1 MTIKVV
7 TDSTADLPPE
17 LARRFGVEVV
27 PLYVHFG
34 TETRKD
40 GVDIGPEGFYEKL
53 VQSRQLPTTSAPSPG
68 VFQEVYSRLLR
79 EAEGVISIHISS
91 KLSATHNSALLAKEQ
106 VPGKIEVIDS
116 LTCSMALGLL
126 ALTAAQRAR
135 EQKDLAEI
143 AQEVRGLVPRCY
155 LFGLLDTLDYLVKG
169 GRIGKA
175 QAFLGSL
182 LNIKPL
188 LTVKDGEAHPLERV
202 RTRPRAIDRLCHI
215 VESFRSIQ
223 AMSIL
228 STTTPQERD
237 GLARRLGAHYKGE
250 IHLSSFGP
258 VMGTYVGPG
267 ALGIAVLGEAPF

>member
-1 MTIKVV
+1 
-7 TDSTADLPPE
+7 
-17 LARRFGVEVV
+17 
-27 PLYVHFG
+27 
-34 TETRKD
+34 
-40 GVDIGPEGFYEKL
+40 
-53 VQSRQLPTTSAPSPG
+53 
-68 VFQEVYSRLLR
+68 
-79 EAEGVISIHISS
+79 SIHISS

-106 VPGKIEVIDS
+106 FQGKIEVIDS

-126 ALTAAQRAR
+126 ALAAAQRAR
-135 EQKDLAEI
+135 EKRDLAEI
-143 AQEVRGLVPRCY
+143 AQEMRGLVPRCY

-202 RTRPRAIDRLCHI
+202 RTRPRAIERLCQI
-215 VESFRSIQ
+215 VEAFRSIQ
-223 AMSIL
+223 AMAVL
-228 STTTPQERD
+228 STTTPQEGE

-250 IHLSSFGP
+250 IHLSRFGP

-267 ALGIAVLGEAPF
+267 ALGIAILGEGPF